1 MNDLIS
7 FDSDTCVSRQELV
20 SCREQ
25 SVAPCSGSQFE
36 NRVREEPTLSEIQNG
51 NVLCNQDWM
60 VVDECVPSDG
70 GLDGSTLP
78 REYFSN
84 SRNHYLNGPKR
95 YSEASFGAAR
105 SPSAT
110 GDIRMRVSRDFEE
123 RERNQ
128 QPRHVDDGVSERRA
142 NVPPTECPR
151 NFISNSVVKLDLGN
165 GFSRTVSNRENAP
178 LINFGDGLSDRERDT
193 SSPAHMGV
201 RHSQSGTA
209 GYNLFQSRAD
219 HMPLGGVPG
228 RGSREIDTRNA
239 TQYGVEDLQPRA
251 ARYEIR
257 QSGTDSMPRGGVTG
271 PGPSGISRGDSLS
284 RIRYPSEDT
293 VYRDKYL
300 ISGAGNSR
308 SVLEGLDR
316 ADDKKRYPSVGE
328 WRKCNNYGYDL
339 DHRPSVSR
347 HGAGHYVNRE
357 AGRSYRRI
365 EDDQLNDRQVVNNSD
380 RNVQLGEYSPPVRY
394 HSNDL
399 PVPPSDSRI
408 YPKRTEVRPVAFDGS
423 SEWNDYIVQFELIA
437 EMNRWDPLSKG
448 MHLATSLR
456 GEALSVLGDLDTSMR
471 RNYDSLVAALSK
483 RFGSQNQTEL
493 FRAQLK
499 NKQRKKGENLP
510 ELAQSVRRLVKLAY
524 PEAKY
529 DLQETLAKDH
539 FIDALADT
547 DMRWGIYQSR
557 PKCLD
562 SAVKTAIEFETFQQA
577 ENQRNSRRLVRAVS
591 GPPDTDQKL
600 AKEVQSNLDQVV
612 EKMVAKI
619 QECFKSLEKSH
630 GNLEKPRKR
639 ESRNM
644 IRDNKCYNCKEVG
657 HFARDCPKPKVSD
670 NNGTSHNSGN

>member
-78 REYFSN
+78 
-84 SRNHYLNGPKR
+84 L
-95 YSEASFGAAR
+95 
-105 SPSAT
+105 
-110 GDIRMRVSRDFEE
+110 
-123 RERNQ
+123 
-128 QPRHVDDGVSERRA
+128 
-142 NVPPTECPR
+142 
-151 NFISNSVVKLDLGN
+151 KLDLGN

-209 GYNLFQSRAD
+209 GYNLYQSRAD

-308 SVLEGLDR
+308 SVLEG
-316 ADDKKRYPSVGE
+316 
-328 WRKCNNYGYDL
+328 
-339 DHRPSVSR
+339 
-347 HGAGHYVNRE
+347 
-357 AGRSYRRI
+357 
-365 EDDQLNDRQVVNNSD
+365 
-380 RNVQLGEYSPPVRY
+380 
-394 HSNDL
+394 
-399 PVPPSDSRI
+399 
-408 YPKRTEVRPVAFDGS
+408 
-423 SEWNDYIVQFELIA
+423 
-437 EMNRWDPLSKG
+437 
-448 MHLATSLR
+448 
-456 GEALSVLGDLDTSMR
+456 
-471 RNYDSLVAALSK
+471 
-483 RFGSQNQTEL
+483 
-493 FRAQLK
+493 
-499 NKQRKKGENLP
+499 
-510 ELAQSVRRLVKLAY
+510 
-524 PEAKY
+524 
-529 DLQETLAKDH
+529 
-539 FIDALADT
+539 
-547 DMRWGIYQSR
+547 
-557 PKCLD
+557 
-562 SAVKTAIEFETFQQA
+562 
-577 ENQRNSRRLVRAVS
+577 
-591 GPPDTDQKL
+591 
-600 AKEVQSNLDQVV
+600 
-612 EKMVAKI
+612 
-619 QECFKSLEKSH
+619 
-630 GNLEKPRKR
+630 
-639 ESRNM
+639 
-644 IRDNKCYNCKEVG
+644 
-657 HFARDCPKPKVSD
+657 
-670 NNGTSHNSGN
+670 